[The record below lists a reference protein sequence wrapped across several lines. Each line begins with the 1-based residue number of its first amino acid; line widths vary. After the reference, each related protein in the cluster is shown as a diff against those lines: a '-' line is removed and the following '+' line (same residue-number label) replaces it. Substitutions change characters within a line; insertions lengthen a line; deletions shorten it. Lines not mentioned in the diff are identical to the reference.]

1 MRVSVK
7 TTTGQNYPLE
17 VEPKDTVKSVKDKLE
32 TEHAVGDANLMKL
45 IHQGKIMDNSKTLE
59 ESNLKEGDFL
69 VVMVPRKTASAQ
81 PVPQP
86 AAPAPAAGS
95 GLAASQQ
102 APPAAAAAA
111 SPAAAS
117 PAAASPAAASPAV
130 ASPAAAPAEASGGA
144 PAGDASFVRGDALE
158 TTVQNMMEMGFERE
172 HVVRCLRAAFNNP
185 ERAVEYLFNGIP
197 PGLEPQ
203 AAPQRPAAPP
213 AGQPAAQAPPQQ
225 PAGGMPAGGAAGH
238 GGAGNPLEALRQL
251 PNFEQFRSMIVQNP
265 QMLQSVLASLSQTHP
280 QLVEAISQ
288 NPQAFMQLLQG
299 SGAGG
304 APGGAPAGG
313 QPGGEQPPPG
323 AQYIQVTQEE
333 REAINRLMDLGFD
346 QAAVLT
352 AFLACDR
359 NEELAANYLLEHG
372 LEMMND
378 PEPQE

>member
-117 PAAASPAAASPAV
+117 PAAASPAAASPAAASPAAASPAV

-185 ERAVEYLFNGIP
+185 ERAVEYLFN
-197 PGLEPQ
+197 
-203 AAPQRPAAPP
+203 
-213 AGQPAAQAPPQQ
+213 
-225 PAGGMPAGGAAGH
+225 
-238 GGAGNPLEALRQL
+238 
-251 PNFEQFRSMIVQNP
+251 V
-265 QMLQSVLASLSQTHP
+265 
-280 QLVEAISQ
+280 
-288 NPQAFMQLLQG
+288 
-299 SGAGG
+299 
-304 APGGAPAGG
+304 
-313 QPGGEQPPPG
+313 
-323 AQYIQVTQEE
+323 
-333 REAINRLMDLGFD
+333 
-346 QAAVLT
+346 
-352 AFLACDR
+352 C
-359 NEELAANYLLEHG
+359 
-372 LEMMND
+372 
-378 PEPQE
+378 